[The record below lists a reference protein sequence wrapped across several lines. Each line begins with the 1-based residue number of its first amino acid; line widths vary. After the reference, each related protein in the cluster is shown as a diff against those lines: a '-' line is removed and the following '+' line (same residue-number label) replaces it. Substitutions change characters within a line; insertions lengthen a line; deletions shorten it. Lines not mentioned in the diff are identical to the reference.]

1 MGWTQDPLSGTHFRP
16 SPRFLSIHLN
26 ARFPHAL
33 NRALTLKAKSTFV
46 GQLFIRCVVLDLEV
60 EVVQGLFPSHPFRR
74 TEAEHPQ
81 QEIDCK
87 VASMGD
93 EGR

>member
-1 MGWTQDPLSGTHFRP
+1 MWD
-16 SPRFLSIHLN
+16 
-26 ARFPHAL
+26 
-33 NRALTLKAKSTFV
+33 K
-46 GQLFIRCVVLDLEV
+46 LFIRCVVLDLEV